1 MTQIVK
7 TNNQVRDLMNSD
19 AVKSKFAEML
29 GAKSAGFLVSV
40 MNCVNSNDLL
50 KNAEPNS
57 ILFAAATAASLDLPV
72 NQNLGFAYII
82 PYNQKQSDG
91 TYIQVAQFQL
101 GYKGFIQLS
110 QRSGQFQT
118 INATDV
124 KEGEIK
130 HFNRLTG
137 EIDFEWK
144 DNRTELKT
152 IGYVAYFKLINGFE
166 KSLYMTVDELKA
178 HGAKFSKTFKQ
189 QYGLWNTDFDAMA
202 SKTVTKLLLAKFAPL
217 SVDMQ
222 KAVTTDQA
230 IVKDW
235 DSQEVEYV
243 DNQEV
248 PLDIKAVAESKTNKR
263 IEDFIASAKDLPTLE
278 QASDKLQTQAQKD
291 LYTAKYEELSK

>member
-7 TNNQVRDLMNSD
+7 HNQVRDLMNSD

-91 TYIQVAQFQL
+91 NYIQVAQFQL

-248 PLDIKAVAESKTNKR
+248 PLDVKAVSESKTNKR
-263 IEDFIASAKDLPTLE
+263 IEEFIEKAKDLPTLE
-278 QASDKLQTQAQKD
+278 QASDKLQTQEQKD
-291 LYTAKYEELSK
+291 LYAAKYEELSK